1 MPRSPAAPQP
11 TGAARDNAPETGDN
25 PDQATPPPSADGDH
39 LPVIE
44 PSDVRVTVDATTD
57 DTEPVPDGSASA
69 IGGRD
74 TITAGSAMPDG
85 AVDATTADATT
96 PAGEVNA
103 LTNNITAGTA
113 MPVGA
118 VSAVTGITPDT
129 PGDDTSEESDDIPS
143 EDSGQFRAAL
153 DAAALRNDPDD
164 LSRAEDE
171 LGHLHWVALDTVRGL
186 DMPFITEVVLA
197 ELAAHLDG
205 RAAQGVP
212 FFDNRHE
219 VSRFWRL

>member
-1 MPRSPAAPQP
+1 MSKRSSPKLPVQRASCSDHNYGCAMPRSPEP
-11 TGAARDNAPETGDN
+11 TGAVHDNAPETGDN

-74 TITAGSAMPDG
+74 TITVGSAMPDG
-85 AVDATTADATT
+85 AVDATTAGATT

-143 EDSGQFRAAL
+143 EDSGANHRQTA
-153 DAAALRNDPDD
+153 
-164 LSRAEDE
+164 SS
-171 LGHLHWVALDTVRGL
+171 W
-186 DMPFITEVVLA
+186 
-197 ELAAHLDG
+197 
-205 RAAQGVP
+205 
-212 FFDNRHE
+212 
-219 VSRFWRL
+219 S

>member
-1 MPRSPAAPQP
+1 MQRASCSDYNYGCAMPRSPVAPQP
-11 TGAARDNAPETGDN
+11 TGAVHDNAPETGDN

-74 TITAGSAMPDG
+74 TITVGSAMPDG
-85 AVDATTADATT
+85 AVDATTAGATT

-103 LTNNITAGTA
+103 LTDNITAGTA

-153 DAAALRNDPDD
+153 DAAALRTAA
-164 LSRAEDE
+164 LYAISRRVHPSRPGWRERE
-171 LGHLHWVALDTVRGL
+171 NPSGPTEKSHGPALDL
-186 DMPFITEVVLA
+186 
-197 ELAAHLDG
+197 
-205 RAAQGVP
+205 
-212 FFDNRHE
+212 
-219 VSRFWRL
+219 